1 LQKKTEFETSPYI
14 KEKIMSFIAIKWR
27 NFKTNLTKWYIF
39 GHLKGKSPYEKYTS
53 DEETWTQFV
62 QSR

>member
-1 LQKKTEFETSPYI
+1 
-14 KEKIMSFIAIKWR
+14 MSFIAIKWR